1 MPFCKPGNGWS
12 SKVFLL
18 NHIGLEYVS
27 LNSNPWD
34 GNAPSL
40 GNSWE
45 PRKSKMAVVILV
57 NYKMC
62 FCMYSHALRYEE
74 FNGAVYINVRL
85 CSHDQH
91 SKWPPFSPTI
101 DKIEHNLI
109 AYCYINMIL
118 FCPFLCFTISG
129 LKRKYFN

>member
-1 MPFCKPGNGWS
+1 MLVELPFCEPGIVWS

-18 NHIGLEYVS
+18 IHIDYVS

-45 PRKSKMAVVILV
+45 PRKSKMAAVILI

-62 FCMYSHALRYEE
+62 LSLHYIMIGTYFFMYTHALRYEE
-74 FNGAVYINVRL
+74 FNGTNYYNVRL
-85 CSHDQH
+85 CPRD
-91 SKWPPFSPTI
+91 
-101 DKIEHNLI
+101 
-109 AYCYINMIL
+109 
-118 FCPFLCFTISG
+118 
-129 LKRKYFN
+129 

>member
-1 MPFCKPGNGWS
+1 MYVILVELPFCEPGNVWS

-18 NHIGLEYVS
+18 NHIDYVS

-45 PRKSKMAVVILV
+45 RRKSKMAAVSLV

-62 FCMYSHALRYEE
+62 SALH
-74 FNGAVYINVRL
+74 YIM
-85 CSHDQH
+85 
-91 SKWPPFSPTI
+91 PGT
-101 DKIEHNLI
+101 
-109 AYCYINMIL
+109 
-118 FCPFLCFTISG
+118 
-129 LKRKYFN
+129 

>member
-1 MPFCKPGNGWS
+1 MLAESNICKSTVIVIENWFSVYYFHLKHIVELPFYEPGNVWS
-12 SKVFLL
+12 SKVFWL
-18 NHIGLEYVS
+18 NHIDYVS

-62 FCMYSHALRYEE
+62 SSLH
-74 FNGAVYINVRL
+74 YIML
-85 CSHDQH
+85 G
-91 SKWPPFSPTI
+91 T
-101 DKIEHNLI
+101 
-109 AYCYINMIL
+109 
-118 FCPFLCFTISG
+118 
-129 LKRKYFN
+129 